1 MVLFLYTLNGNMTNM
16 DGKTPPDKSDEN
28 TSPNLFF
35 MINYNW

>member
-1 MVLFLYTLNGNMTNM
+1 MTNM
-16 DGKTPPDKSDEN
+16 DGNTSPNKSDKN

>member
-1 MVLFLYTLNGNMTNM
+1 MTNM
-16 DGKTPPDKSDEN
+16 DGNTPPDKLGKN